1 MTELKEIKT
10 SCCFICITFAQ
21 IKEFL
26 FYVIFSLVLF
36 LLRLW
41 GETAYCLY
49 MACASGLS
57 KRAGGERPDLL
68 QSWNSESMQNSATKY
83 KPRYLVGFSCGFF
96 WGFWLGVY
104 FPPGLL
110 VWSLFKGL
118 SLFHLS

>member
-41 GETAYCLY
+41 GETAYCRY
-49 MACASGLS
+49 MACASALS

-68 QSWNSESMQNSATKY
+68 QSWNSEGMQNS
-83 KPRYLVGFSCGFF
+83 KPQNISHVIWLGLVVGFSGVFGLVFIFLLGF
-96 WGFWLGVY
+96 
-104 FPPGLL
+104 
-110 VWSLFKGL
+110 
-118 SLFHLS
+118 